1 MATLTAQDI
10 NVIGK
15 VDLAMTTLTAA
26 DDFTFSEIKNEWLL
40 LENTTGAPVTVSMLG
55 ADAPATIVCS
65 GIGTVTVVA
74 EEGEGPANANV
85 MYKLNSIGTKLKGV
99 TALTGGVGV
108 EAALLSA

>member
-15 VDLAMTTLTAA
+15 VDLVMTTLAAA
-26 DDFTFSEIKNEWLL
+26 DDFTFNSIKNEWLL
-40 LENTTGAPVTVSMLG
+40 LENTTASPVTVSMLG
-55 ADAPATIVCS
+55 ADSPATVVCD

-74 EEGEGPANANV
+74 ETVEVPANSNV